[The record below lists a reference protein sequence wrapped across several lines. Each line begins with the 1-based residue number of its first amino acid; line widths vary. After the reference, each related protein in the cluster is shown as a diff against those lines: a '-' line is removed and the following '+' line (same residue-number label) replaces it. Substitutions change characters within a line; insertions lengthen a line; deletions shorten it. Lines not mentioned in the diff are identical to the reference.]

1 MRLAFLER
9 LFRERKIYLRVLN
22 ELSSGADREL
32 SELGFARVD
41 IPCIA
46 PQSAREA

>member
-9 LFRERKIYLRVLN
+9 FFRERKIYLRVYN
-22 ELSSGADREL
+22 ELSSCSDREL

-41 IPCIA
+41 IPRIA
-46 PQSAREA
+46 RQSAREA